1 MGRAAQLAAL
11 ILVEIQNGTDN
22 PKGGYI
28 MALYKGFSSF
38 EFQKNK
44 TFKLNDIE
52 LVKMDLL
59 NHIYTKRGSRVMMP
73 RFGTVIPELVFE
85 PLDEETLEILRDEI
99 LYVINYDP
107 RVSLINFNLVPDYDN
122 NTILVTAD
130 LRYVE
135 LNLVDTFELRLE
147 FEAQQ

>member
-1 MGRAAQLAAL
+1 
-11 ILVEIQNGTDN
+11 
-22 PKGGYI
+22 

-59 NHIYTKRGSRVMMP
+59 NHIYTKKGSRVMMP
-73 RFGTVIPELVFE
+73 KFGTVIPELVFE
-85 PLDEETLEILRDEI
+85 PLDEETLEILRDEL

-107 RVSLINFNLVPDYDN
+107 RVSLINFNLLPDYDN